1 MSNYQPRDTCWQVS
15 LVNVEH
21 AIKEEF
27 YVTDLE
33 VLEFYKNEDF
43 KEMIFDSASEGV
55 ILEADSKLSALKAG
69 VNS

>member
-1 MSNYQPRDTCWQVS
+1 M
-15 LVNVEH
+15 NVEH

-27 YVTDLE
+27 YVSDLE
-33 VLEFYKNEDF
+33 ILEFYKNEEF

-55 ILEADSKLSALKAG
+55 ILEADSKLSALKAS